1 MTEPEIKNL
10 LALVSELAD
19 NAKWLIE
26 ENERLQSENA
36 VLWKQVLSVE
46 SLVWDRHRGGTC

>member
-1 MTEPEIKNL
+1 MTEQETKNL
-10 LALVSELAD
+10 LALTYELAD